1 MSVTLPL
8 TAEFLSI
15 GDLELA
21 LVKKVGYGAIAG
33 IKMRVQVRS
42 TLWKYN
48 RGKFSVISDKMA
60 QFPLQNG
67 LQPCGML
74 TLKLGLIKGF
84 SGLAVAT

>member
-15 GDLELA
+15 GDVELTQ
-21 LVKKVGYGAIAG
+21 VKKVGYGAIAG

-48 RGKFSVISDKMA
+48 PEIFSVISE
-60 QFPLQNG
+60 
-67 LQPCGML
+67 
-74 TLKLGLIKGF
+74 
-84 SGLAVAT
+84 